1 MGVGRGK
8 LLQYSFLPPASGF
21 QLNICFD
28 SVRRALEVQFLIRF
42 MQKEIKNES
51 FT

>member
-8 LLQYSFLPPASGF
+8 FLQYVISFLPPASGF

-28 SVRRALEVQFLIRF
+28 SVRQALEVQFLIRF
-42 MQKEIKNES
+42 MQKEN
-51 FT
+51 